1 MASRSGSQSKRRT
14 RACVIAFAAVGA
26 LVFSACSR
34 TSNQELERQISRPS
48 SVSSP
53 DSQDELRSTQ
63 EELAS
68 ANADLATS
76 KEKQASTQAE
86 LESTQAA
93 LLDAQAQLAN
103 VGELVLKDG
112 VYQGPVLAAKVTPY
126 RVILFDSTGAWRVAE
141 VAGDAEITS
150 GGKTLTLS
158 QFAKLLQSTDPA
170 DIKLV
175 NGFYKVKVQNG
186 VVVTL
191 KKSTK

>member
-1 MASRSGSQSKRRT
+1 MASHPGMQST
-14 RACVIAFAAVGA
+14 RLTRVCVIAIAAVGA
-26 LVFSACSR
+26 VVFSACSR
-34 TSNQELERQISRPS
+34 TSNQELERQISSLERQLA
-48 SVSSP
+48 
-53 DSQDELRSTQ
+53 DSQAELQSTQ
-63 EELAS
+63 AE
-68 ANADLATS
+68 LATS
-76 KEKQASTQAE
+76 KDKQKSTQAE
-86 LESTQAA
+86 LEATQAA

-126 RVILFDSTGAWRVAE
+126 RVILFDSTGAWRIAE
-141 VAGDAEITS
+141 VAGDAKITS

-191 KKSTK
+191 QKSTK